1 MKAEAGRPR
10 FDSGALREQSPRD
23 YLVRFGFGAVISA
36 VAAAIAIAFGAR
48 IGGILLAF
56 PAILPASLTL
66 IERKSGREEA
76 VVDSTG
82 AAMGGA
88 ALVVFAI
95 VAAWTLHRMNAVA
108 ALGLAGLSWV
118 VSALVLF
125 GAYVVV
131 VRLRRRKTEK

>member
-10 FDSGALREQSPRD
+10 FDGGALREQSPRD
-23 YLVRFGFGAVISA
+23 YLVRFGFGTVISA
-36 VAAAIAIAFGAR
+36 VAAGIAMAFGAR

-95 VAAWTLHRMNAVA
+95 VAAWTLHRMNAAA

>member
-1 MKAEAGRPR
+1 MKTETGRPR
-10 FDSGALREQSPRD
+10 FDGGAIRKQSPRE
-23 YLVRFGFGAVISA
+23 YLVRFAFGAVISA
-36 VAAAIAIAFGAR
+36 GAAAVAIAFGAR

-66 IERKSGREEA
+66 IERKSGRKEA

-95 VAAWTLHRMNAVA
+95 VAAWGLPRMNAVA
-108 ALGLAGLSWV
+108 ALVLAGLSWV
-118 VSALVLF
+118 VSVLVLF

-131 VRLRRRKTEK
+131 VRLRRRKTAK